1 MDRIAPNPT
10 DDCGAVDDIIRL
22 IQLKDSRRDLVV
34 REVRVF
40 TGQVYA
46 ICLTSRRRRDE
57 PSMPPLPVTR

>member
-22 IQLKDSRRDLVV
+22 IHLKDSRRDLVV

-46 ICLTSRRRRDE
+46 ICLTKQATQR
-57 PSMPPLPVTR
+57 